1 MKGHGFESRKK
12 FVKDVNKAL
21 RSRAVVPRTNWPA
34 LKEGEFVW
42 MVKNL
47 KTRELKEVI
56 AVERVEAE
64 KLAFPDPP
72 LEGLRSTPIHSTV
85 KRSKKEAED
94 NDNE

>member
-21 RSRAVVPRTNWPA
+21 RTRAVVPRTNWPA

-47 KTRELKEVI
+47 KTRELKEVV
-56 AVERVEAE
+56 AVHRFEAE
-64 KLAFPDPP
+64 KLAFPEAP
-72 LEGLRSTPIHSTV
+72 LEGLRSMPIHSNTKVV
-85 KRSKKEAED
+85 KKKEEEED
-94 NDNE
+94 G